1 MVLHGYIYIYIIYGY
16 NIYNGYNN
24 GYKWLILYGKYKWL
38 YIYIWLENVIIIT
51 GYKWLYMV
59 ISMGL
64 YMNHKWGDLLVLIF
78 CKGP

>member
-1 MVLHGYIYIYIIYGY
+1 MV
-16 NIYNGYNN
+16 NISG
-24 GYKWLILYGKYKWL
+24 